1 MWGKSPSS
9 LNLLR
14 DSLAHDLSFL
24 SHATGLWI
32 GFGIVCA
39 GSFLGEI
46 ANFFVFRYFLRERAE
61 ALERKDIVYACMAQ
75 AVRDGGFWVRF
86 SLTSHLSSGVQL
98 D

>member
-14 DSLAHDLSFL
+14 DSIAQDLSFL
-24 SHATGLWI
+24 SLATGLWI

-75 AVRDGGFWVRF
+75 AVRDGGFWVKI
-86 SLTSHLSSGVQL
+86 SPTPHLLSGVQL